1 MDIHIPEHEDQ
12 KTEIKEYSGLFLSGI
27 YITICAFSNSDGG
40 KIFIKIKDKDSATIK
55 KYIQTIETNLNKYI
69 KALQKDNIS
78 IQHNDNIICIEVRPS
93 ETVVYYIPN
102 DSIYIRIGDLNHKAE
117 SEAEAYY
124 IKKTLSNQFPQYS
137 KNEPSEKDKRNE
149 FNNILKDN
157 NLSFETIGLQPK
169 GNFLYKYM
177 DLESALISLENA
189 NNESSLRFV
198 EPSCW
203 EDQYESRFY
212 NAIYDNKKDD
222 ADAPLLYSCCFTSKR
237 ENEAAWVLYS
247 HNRTGL
253 ASRCVE
259 FTINKSRLRY
269 QLAKNLENSKLY
281 MGIVQYKPKEYIDNL
296 HKPYIGEDNHENAVY
311 HQYFDHFSLQV
322 YLYLLLHKRPVFEHE
337 REVRY
342 FIIPND
348 QNKEKYNS
356 NHNAKNKKDY
366 AKFVKIDW
374 IDIID
379 GIKIDKSCTDYEYN
393 LLQKCVYALLEKKKD
408 EFESEDKYNKT
419 KQKLMLQKFD
429 PYADETSKNGP
440 LKIKTGRSR

>member
-198 EPSCW
+198 
-203 EDQYESRFY
+203 
-212 NAIYDNKKDD
+212 
-222 ADAPLLYSCCFTSKR
+222 
-237 ENEAAWVLYS
+237 
-247 HNRTGL
+247 
-253 ASRCVE
+253 
-259 FTINKSRLRY
+259 
-269 QLAKNLENSKLY
+269 
-281 MGIVQYKPKEYIDNL
+281 KP
-296 HKPYIGEDNHENAVY
+296 
-311 HQYFDHFSLQV
+311 
-322 YLYLLLHKRPVFEHE
+322 
-337 REVRY
+337 
-342 FIIPND
+342 
-348 QNKEKYNS
+348 
-356 NHNAKNKKDY
+356 
-366 AKFVKIDW
+366 
-374 IDIID
+374 
-379 GIKIDKSCTDYEYN
+379 
-393 LLQKCVYALLEKKKD
+393 
-408 EFESEDKYNKT
+408 
-419 KQKLMLQKFD
+419 
-429 PYADETSKNGP
+429 
-440 LKIKTGRSR
+440 